1 MTNRLNDKEKE
12 IFEEALLCAR
22 YATNCFKYKDEF
34 GNTAL
39 HMASANG
46 HIEIV
51 KFIIDTICSSST
63 NDDFSIGTLI
73 NSQNNS
79 GNTPLHWSALNGH
92 LDVVE
97 ILLNHDDEQQEM
109 ILNKE

>member
-22 YATNCFKYKDEF
+22 YDEF

-51 KFIIDTICSSST
+51 KFIIESICSSST

-97 ILLNHDDEQQEM
+97 ILLNHGDGNN
-109 ILNKE
+109 IKVISTKFLFLC